1 MATEPIRSLGEF
13 YGTSLASRVSGYGR
27 LADRIT
33 YGLGAPMINIELH
46 QNQIYENISIAIEL
60 FTKYAGFT
68 TEYLVFDT
76 KDKYEKGKGIRLD
89 KLFGITPNLSG
100 TYTSVNLN
108 LVQSNPNSTT
118 TTMTA
123 GSGWQSL
130 YTYDVNDGTMDPTEF
145 HVRTTDDQNG
155 AQAIRKVIVAL
166 TYDSA
171 TSAIDGNFA
180 ELNVIHTGT
189 NDLIKQDDNTSSG
202 ITLSATGYDSSEV
215 HIMGWVNTNATTYA
229 TSGNT
234 LTNIIIPADNITAQT
249 EANAVSAVAFG
260 AYDPLLN
267 QYRKVMEVVDFNEGS
282 TTGVNTLF
290 TIEQTLAQQTYFS
303 YAMGQYGFDLVS
315 WYTVKEW
322 LDLREKL
329 LTTKHSYVFDP
340 RTQYMRMYPEPDV
353 DNVRTY
359 GIVSAYLEAKVED
372 VLSEQWVLQYATALC
387 KISLARVRG
396 KYEGTSLFGGGGLD
410 TSMLQ
415 EGLSEKKELE
425 MLLLEGPSPGFGD
438 SDPPLFF
445 IG

>member
-1 MATEPIRSLGEF
+1 MPTEAIKNLGEF
-13 YGTSLASRVSGYGR
+13 YGTSLTSRITGYGR
-27 LADRIT
+27 LSDRIT

-60 FTKYAGFT
+60 FTKFAGFT

-76 KDKYEKGKGIRLD
+76 KDKYEKGKGVRLD
-89 KLFGITPNLSG
+89 KLFGITPNLSA
-100 TYTSVNLN
+100 TYTSVNLS
-108 LVQSNPNSTT
+108 LVQSNPLSQTT
-118 TTMTA
+118 ILTA
-123 GSGWQSL
+123 GSGAQSL
-130 YTYDVNDGTMDPTEF
+130 YSFDVSDDSLDPTEF
-145 HVRTTDDQNG
+145 NIRVIDSQNG
-155 AQAIRKVIVAL
+155 AQSVRKMLVVIDYDADAGTVAGNFTEYNIIHTGIQDL
-166 TYDSA
+166 VTISLSA
-171 TSAIDGNFA
+171 QGANEETVHLMGTPTSAI
-180 ELNVIHTGT
+180 
-189 NDLIKQDDNTSSG
+189 S
-202 ITLSATGYDSSEV
+202 
-215 HIMGWVNTNATTYA
+215 YA
-229 TSGNT
+229 VSGNT
-234 LTNIIIPADNITAQT
+234 AKAITVPADNLDAQT
-249 EANAVSAVAFG
+249 AANAVSAVAFG

-267 QYRKVMEVVDFNEGS
+267 QYRKVMEVIDYNEGS

-340 RTQYMRMYPEPDV
+340 RTQYLRMYPEPDITKM
-353 DNVRTY
+353 RSY

-387 KISLARVRG
+387 KITLARVRG
-396 KYEGTSLFGGGGLD
+396 KYGGTSLFGGGDLD

-415 EGLSEKKELE
+415 EGLAEKKELE
-425 MLLLEGPSPGFGD
+425 TMLWEGSSPGFGD
-438 SDPPLFF
+438 TNPPMFF